1 VPFLL
6 QHDFPLQVGE
16 SKLLLFL
23 PLLPP
28 GGRLA
33 GLLEEDLFLVVD
45 PRIFCLEA
53 GQCLKEILFNF
64 LRQFCKKVNILKV
77 KWRDNVIS
85 IVK

>member
-1 VPFLL
+1 VPSLL

-16 SKLLLFL
+16 SELLLFL
-23 PLLPP
+23 LLLPP

-53 GQCLKEILFNF
+53 GQCLEEILFNF
-64 LRQFCKKVNILKV
+64 LRQFWKKTK
-77 KWRDNVIS
+77 
-85 IVK
+85 